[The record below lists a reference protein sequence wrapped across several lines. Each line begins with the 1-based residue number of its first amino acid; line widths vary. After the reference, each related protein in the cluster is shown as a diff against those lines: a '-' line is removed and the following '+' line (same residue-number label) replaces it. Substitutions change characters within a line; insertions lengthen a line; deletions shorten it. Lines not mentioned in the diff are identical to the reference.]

1 MTQRDTEGSDE
12 ERDARIEATLRRV
25 YDAYSRGDFDET
37 AKAFH
42 PDIELLPAGG
52 QPPIKRDRIRAWMEP
67 DAFEEQA
74 LQPVDF
80 RFAGHKVLVRVR
92 ARARGTGSGIQLD
105 FYSWGVWTFDA
116 DGLATRVEIYLDHQ
130 EAQALDAAGAP
141 T

>member
-1 MTQRDTEGSDE
+1 
-12 ERDARIEATLRRV
+12 
-25 YDAYSRGDFDET
+25 
-37 AKAFH
+37 
-42 PDIELLPAGG
+42 
-52 QPPIKRDRIRAWMEP
+52 MEP

-130 EAQALDAAGAP
+130 EAEALDAAGAP
-141 T
+141 A